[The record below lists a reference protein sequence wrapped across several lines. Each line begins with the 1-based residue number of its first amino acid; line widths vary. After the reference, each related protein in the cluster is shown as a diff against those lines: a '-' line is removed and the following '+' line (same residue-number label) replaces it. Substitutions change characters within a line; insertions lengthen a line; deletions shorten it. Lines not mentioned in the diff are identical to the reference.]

1 MLALLRRAEGV
12 LRQVRRN
19 FPICLLGL
27 VFHIDDRRREEL
39 LDRLRDNI
47 ANRGIGP
54 EFLHML
60 FQELGESGQ
69 VEIPVLDGAHLGHGS
84 RDRRLRRDKVDWV
97 VLMAQIALV
106 RVSVLRLASLDWAVP
121 HHLATVQKRLRLGVV
136 ELKRRFLVEETVLV
150 ELLDER
156 LGNMLMDLAGVTDSR
171 AIVNREANT
180 VRAQRVRLTL
190 MVAHHIVG
198 DAPVELPRL
207 DELSIALVDRGAKAV
222 GSRNESDVIL
232 ADAVPQK
239 ARERVC
245 RNEHASDVSEMQRL
259 VAVWHARGDDRACR
273 PFHRVLV
280 SAVSHCR

>member
-19 FPICLLGL
+19 LPICLLGL

-84 RDRRLRRDKVDWV
+84 RNGRLRRDEIDRVI
-97 VLMAQIALV
+97 LMAQIALV
-106 RVSVLRLASLDWAVP
+106 RISVLRLASLNRAMP
-121 HHLATVQKRLRLGVV
+121 HHLATVQERLRLGVV
-136 ELKRRFLVEETVLV
+136 KLKRRFLAKETVLV
-150 ELLDER
+150 KLLDEG
-156 LGNMLMDLAGVTDSR
+156 LGNMLMDLTGMTDSR
-171 AIVNREANT
+171 AIVNREADT
-180 VRAQRVRLTL
+180 VRAQRVRLAL
-190 MVAHHIVG
+190 MVAHHVVG

-207 DELSIALVDRGAKAV
+207 DELSIALVDRGAEAV
-222 GSRNESDVIL
+222 GSRDESDIIL
-232 ADAVPQK
+232 ADAVPQE

-245 RNEHASDVSEMQRL
+245 RDEHAPDVPEMQRL
-259 VAVWHARGDDRACR
+259 VAVWHACGDDRACR

>member
-1 MLALLRRAEGV
+1 M

-19 FPICLLGL
+19 RPICFLGL
-27 VFHIDDRRREEL
+27 VLHVDDRRREEL
-39 LDRLRDNI
+39 LDRLRDNV
-47 ANRGIGP
+47 ANRGIGL
-54 EFLHML
+54 ELLHMF
-60 FQELGESGQ
+60 FQELGEGRQ
-69 VEIPVLDGAHLGHGS
+69 VEIPVLDRAHLGHGS
-84 RDRRLRRDKVDWV
+84 RDRRLRRDKVDRV

-106 RVSVLRLASLDWAVP
+106 RVSVLRLAPLDWAVP

-190 MVAHHIVG
+190 MVAHHVVG

-207 DELSIALVDRGAKAV
+207 DELSIALVDRGAEAV
-222 GSRNESDVIL
+222 GSRDESDIIL
-232 ADAVPQK
+232 ADAVPQE
-239 ARERVC
+239 ARKRVC
-245 RNEHASDVSEMQRL
+245 RDEHASDVPEMQRF